1 MKIFQLAFAVFAL
14 PQIALGNIADELTNA
29 GLTTLLD
36 LVVKADLV
44 DTLLSVAPATIF
56 APTNDAFDELLAD
69 PATTKALAADP
80 NLLKNTLLYH
90 VIPNAAIKS
99 TDLAPD
105 QSVPTANGAPVRVQ
119 VDQRGVTVNG
129 VKVVKADVKT
139 SAGIVHVVEKVIPTV
154 ANDAAVRSSS
164 NGNIADELTNAGLT
178 TLLDLVVKA
187 DLVDTLLSVAP
198 ATIFAPTNDAFA
210 ELLADPATAKAL
222 EDDPNLLKNTLLYHV
237 IPNAAI
243 KSTDLAADQSVAT
256 ATGAPVRVNVY
267 QKYTPVVTVNGVK
280 VVKADVSTSAG
291 IVHVV
296 EKVIPTVA
304 EGDNIAAVLTKD
316 GRFNTLLAAV
326 TAADL
331 AGAVSTTD
339 GLTVFAPTD
348 DAFAKL
354 PAGTVE
360 KLLGDIPTL
369 ASILKRHVVPQPL
382 FAEAICWNSYA
393 TLQDGE
399 SITTELYSLRSGR
412 SYVGKRVKAYTTSS
426 GKLNKAVVVDAD
438 LVATNGVIHAIDT
451 VI

>member
-1 MKIFQLAFAVFAL
+1 M
-14 PQIALGNIADELTNA
+14 G
-29 GLTTLLD
+29 
-36 LVVKADLV
+36 
-44 DTLLSVAPATIF
+44 
-56 APTNDAFDELLAD
+56 
-69 PATTKALAADP
+69 
-80 NLLKNTLLYH
+80 
-90 VIPNAAIKS
+90 
-99 TDLAPD
+99 
-105 QSVPTANGAPVRVQ
+105 
-119 VDQRGVTVNG
+119 
-129 VKVVKADVKT
+129 
-139 SAGIVHVVEKVIPTV
+139 
-154 ANDAAVRSSS
+154 
-164 NGNIADELTNAGLT
+164 
-178 TLLDLVVKA
+178 
-187 DLVDTLLSVAP
+187 
-198 ATIFAPTNDAFA
+198 
-210 ELLADPATAKAL
+210 
-222 EDDPNLLKNTLLYHV
+222 
-237 IPNAAI
+237 
-243 KSTDLAADQSVAT
+243 
-256 ATGAPVRVNVY
+256 RVNVY

-280 VVKADVSTSAG
+280 VVKADVETSAG

-316 GRFNTLLAAV
+316 GRFNTL
-326 TAADL
+326 L

-393 TLQDGE
+393 TLQNGE

>member
-1 MKIFQLAFAVFAL
+1 MGNLLKNTLLYHVIPNAAIKSTDLAPDQSVPTANGAPVRVQVDQRGVTVNGVKVVKADVKTSAGIVHVVEKVIPTVANDAAVRSSSN
-14 PQIALGNIADELTNA
+14 GNIADELTNA

-198 ATIFAPTNDAFA
+198 ATI
-210 ELLADPATAKAL
+210 
-222 EDDPNLLKNTLLYHV
+222 
-237 IPNAAI
+237 
-243 KSTDLAADQSVAT
+243 
-256 ATGAPVRVNVY
+256 
-267 QKYTPVVTVNGVK
+267 
-280 VVKADVSTSAG
+280 
-291 IVHVV
+291 
-296 EKVIPTVA
+296 
-304 EGDNIAAVLTKD
+304 
-316 GRFNTLLAAV
+316 
-326 TAADL
+326 
-331 AGAVSTTD
+331 
-339 GLTVFAPTD
+339 
-348 DAFAKL
+348 
-354 PAGTVE
+354 
-360 KLLGDIPTL
+360 
-369 ASILKRHVVPQPL
+369 
-382 FAEAICWNSYA
+382 
-393 TLQDGE
+393 
-399 SITTELYSLRSGR
+399 
-412 SYVGKRVKAYTTSS
+412 
-426 GKLNKAVVVDAD
+426 
-438 LVATNGVIHAIDT
+438 
-451 VI
+451 

>member
-1 MKIFQLAFAVFAL
+1 M
-14 PQIALGNIADELTNA
+14 G
-29 GLTTLLD
+29 
-36 LVVKADLV
+36 
-44 DTLLSVAPATIF
+44 
-56 APTNDAFDELLAD
+56 
-69 PATTKALAADP
+69 
-80 NLLKNTLLYH
+80 
-90 VIPNAAIKS
+90 
-99 TDLAPD
+99 
-105 QSVPTANGAPVRVQ
+105 
-119 VDQRGVTVNG
+119 
-129 VKVVKADVKT
+129 
-139 SAGIVHVVEKVIPTV
+139 PTV
-154 ANDAAVRSSS
+154 ANEAAVRTSS

-222 EDDPNLLKNTLLYHV
+222 EDDPSLLKNTLLYHV

-280 VVKADVSTSAG
+280 VVKADVETSAG

-296 EKVIPTVA
+296 EKVIPTVD

-354 PAGTVE
+354 PEGTVE
-360 KLLGDIPTL
+360 SLLGDIPAL
-369 ASILKRHVVPQPL
+369 SAILKRHVVPQPI
-382 FAEAICWNSYA
+382 FAAAISCRSTYA
-393 TLQDGE
+393 TLQAGE
-399 SITTELYSLRSGR
+399 ELTAA
-412 SYVGKRVKAYTTSS
+412 SYYTRMGKMVKAYTTSS
-426 GKLNKAVVVDAD
+426 APNKASVIDAD
-438 LVATNGVIHAIDT
+438 LVATNGCIHAIDT